1 MSFFNIPE
9 ALQVWEGMKDS
20 VRQIADNRA
29 IVREQGQG
37 GPDYSF
43 ITPTLLALGKC
54 NDSEIEELMNVLGG
68 NPTLLLNISGKPIS
82 ALLRSRLKNQVLDAP
97 WSTPGQFTQCPS
109 LDSVF
114 AQCYS
119 VKSWLDLRSDHVA
132 IVHCSNGR
140 SRTGILIACL
150 LKYIGAFENS
160 AHAFGFF
167 CSARVQNDIKPN
179 LAPSYRMLFDNID
192 KTVDTSGYPN
202 RKPLHL
208 KSIAISGLPVDEI
221 PCVELWDMTGLVFN
235 SHNGWKSSNKCTWSS
250 EYGDGFFRVTQDIL
264 GDFSVMCRFGGH
276 HAMTRDKT
284 TLIFKYQNN
293 TAFMPCDVVEL
304 KRQNVDVNPDYGES
318 LDVELFT
325 VHLMF
330 EKPMCLVSPNTPSR
344 ISSSD
349 VLPSYKFNNRDAFEL
364 GLDEISK
371 CHFVEPESNKN
382 TSLSEMGYPD
392 QYITVALQLS
402 DNDIDIA
409 AELITNMKLRAQ
421 ELDQICPPSANNSG
435 KYIMNTAAAD
445 KSTNDGVENTPA
457 TNAVKKQHKSAA
469 AIDLQQFESPE
480 QSPSSA
486 DNFSFAANRNHEI
499 SHTGSSPLP
508 PSFVAAPLLGQA
520 GVTDYSTLARRHEL
534 LNIGADGVGPSSA
547 LESLIEVD
555 QVPICPTCAEDNV
568 LKREQLVSCLLC
580 CCYFHSGCI
589 ANGRRIPFTLK
600 TPKERANRDKYLN
613 KYYKGWRCIT
623 CIDVVISDV
632 PGGASGVNIP
642 MAVSNGVEVPLNIN
656 TSYPPQPPTQQAV
669 IEDALSPKSKNK
681 HEQAAL
687 LMRLLASNG
696 ITLES
701 LLTMSEEKQR
711 EVLVAA
717 ASLSQNDATEASVAT
732 TNSAPVV
739 PNNSNNSR
747 GYANTNPNNGGSGI
761 SSAPN
766 NGSSSGISASNNG
779 GSSGINSAPNN
790 GGINVNST
798 SDQVKSDSSSTSDP
812 RSNLMNMLA
821 NRANKPDEVPK
832 PPTQP
837 ETESKESAAPAPDPK
852 YAKYFKMIK
861 VGLPKPNVAQ
871 KMVSD
876 GIVDS
881 INKALDILDLNPVAN
896 TSEAAVTEKKSDEG
910 MIAVSEHESFRKYFK
925 MLQVGLPIDVVKI
938 KMQQDGLN
946 PMYIDKK
953 PTELIPIILPKQE
966 VAANEKSENATAS
979 DDELVAVSEHP
990 SYSKYF
996 RMIKMGL
1003 PRDAVKAK
1011 MKLEGIDESYI
1022 DKSPDEK
1029 IPLTKPNDSP
1039 KVAVSEHPK
1048 YSKYFKMLKVG
1059 LPKEVVKT
1067 KMQSENVDPTYLDKN
1082 PDDLIPLDD
1091 DKAAKV
1097 VEKTSPLVKK
1107 PVVRK
1112 KKLYWKAL
1120 DANKVGRDSLWAES
1134 DDKDE
1139 ITLDVEEFNQLFIES
1154 ESNTTKV
1161 KTEVEVAPKKMKINL
1176 IDMKR
1181 GQNAGIALARI
1192 KFSYTEI
1199 RKKIERMEDESFTAD
1214 QLHSLQEYLPT
1225 IEETGLLKK
1234 FKGDVDALGQAEKY
1248 MLEMLGFKSA
1258 SQRIRT
1264 MIFKQQFK
1272 SRISE
1277 SKVILSKIENACDDV
1292 KMSLR
1297 LKKVLKTILKVGN
1310 QMNDGDDNI
1319 GFTLDSLLKL
1329 QSAKAFDKKT
1339 SILQYVIILI
1349 YRNDENC
1356 LLFPEDL
1363 SHIHEASRITLDS
1376 ITAERTVLAQGLD
1389 ACNAAIAECLKEDT
1403 ARGVSNSTE
1412 NMVVFL
1418 NKAKVIMNE
1427 FEVAIDNLKAKFSSV
1442 LAYFGEEPT
1451 MTSQDFFSTLAK
1463 FVEAFN
1469 SEKAIVDRMRKAE
1482 ARKNSSN
1489 ESIASNNSNEN
1500 LSGAAKV
1507 SKRNSIASMPTMT
1520 SVLKAVESDNSDQGS
1535 GVPVTINTTSD
1546 ATKSPLKD
1554 KMKRRA
1560 STNY

>member
-29 IVREQGQG
+29 IVREHGQG

-54 NDSEIEELMNVLGG
+54 NDGEIEELMNVLGG

-82 ALLRSRLKNQVLDAP
+82 ALLRSRLKSQVLDAP

-349 VLPSYKFNNRDAFEL
+349 VLPSYKFNNKDAFEL

-402 DNDIDIA
+402 DNDIDVA

-435 KYIMNTAAAD
+435 KYIMNTTAAD
-445 KSTNDGVENTPA
+445 KSANDGVENTPA
-457 TNAVKKQHKSAA
+457 MNVVKQQHKSAT

-480 QSPSSA
+480 QSPSSSEK
-486 DNFSFAANRNHEI
+486 NSFAVNTNHDI
-499 SHTGSSPLP
+499 SHAAESSPLP

-534 LNIGADGVGPSSA
+534 LNIGADGVGPSSV

-555 QVPICPTCAEDNV
+555 QVPICPTCTEDNV
-568 LKREQLVSCLLC
+568 LKREQLVFCLLC

-623 CIDVVISDV
+623 CIDVIIPDASV
-632 PGGASGVNIP
+632 GASVTNTP
-642 MAVSNGVEVPLNIN
+642 MPVSTGVEVPLNIN
-656 TSYPPQPPTQQAV
+656 TSHPPQPPMTQTAV
-669 IEDALSPKSKNK
+669 EEALSPKSKNK

-717 ASLSQNDATEASVAT
+717 ASLSQNEATEPGVVT
-732 TNSAPVV
+732 TNFAPAIPNNSSSAAN
-739 PNNSNNSR
+739 NNSNNGNIS
-747 GYANTNPNNGGSGI
+747 I
-761 SSAPN
+761 SSNSN
-766 NGSSSGISASNNG
+766 NGS
-779 GSSGINSAPNN
+779 IN
-790 GGINVNST
+790 INST
-798 SDQVKSDSSSTSDP
+798 SDVKSDSSGTSDP

-821 NRANKPDEVPK
+821 NRGNKPDELLK
-832 PPTQP
+832 PPIQP

-852 YAKYFKMIK
+852 YAKYFKMLK

-876 GIVDS
+876 GVVDS
-881 INKALDILDLNPVAN
+881 LNKALDILDLNPLAY
-896 TSEAAVTEKKSDEG
+896 TSEANVAEKKIDEG

-953 PTELIPIILPKQE
+953 PTELIPIILPKQG
-966 VAANEKSENATAS
+966 VATNEKSENAAIS
-979 DDELVAVSEHP
+979 DVELVALSEHP

-1022 DKSPDEK
+1022 DKNPDEK
-1029 IPLTKPNDSP
+1029 IPVTKPDDSP

-1048 YSKYFKMLKVG
+1048 FSKYFKMLKVG

-1067 KMQSENVDPTYLDKN
+1067 KMQSENVDPSYLDKN
-1082 PDDLIPLDD
+1082 PDDLIPFNDE
-1091 DKAAKV
+1091 KTAKV

-1154 ESNTTKV
+1154 ESNATKV
-1161 KTEVEVAPKKMKINL
+1161 KAEAEVAPKKMKINL

-1277 SKVILSKIENACDDV
+1277 SKTVLSKIENACDDV

-1376 ITAERTVLAQGLD
+1376 IIAERTVLVQGLD

-1418 NKAKVIMNE
+1418 NKAKVIMDE

-1463 FVEAFN
+1463 FVGAFN

-1489 ESIASNNSNEN
+1489 ESLASSNSNEN
-1500 LSGAAKV
+1500 LSGVTKV

-1520 SVLKAVESDNSDQGS
+1520 SVSKAVESDNSDQAS
-1535 GVPVTINTTSD
+1535 GIPVTTNTLTD

>member
-1 MSFFNIPE
+1 MSFFHLPE

-54 NDSEIEELMNVLGG
+54 NDGEIEELMNVLGG

-82 ALLRSRLKNQVLDAP
+82 VLLRSRLKNQVLDAP

-330 EKPMCLVSPNTPSR
+330 EKPLCLVSPNTPSR

-402 DNDIDIA
+402 DNDIDVA

-421 ELDQICPPSANNSG
+421 ELDQLCPPSANNSG
-435 KYIMNTAAAD
+435 KHLSHVAAAD
-445 KSTNDGVENTPA
+445 KFISDGVDSTPA
-457 TNAVKKQHKSAA
+457 MAVAKKQLKSAT

-480 QSPSSA
+480 QSPSSG
-486 DNFSFAANRNHEI
+486 DNFSFVGTANH
-499 SHTGSSPLP
+499 GAVASPLP
-508 PSFVAAPLLGQA
+508 PTFVAAPLLGQA

-534 LNIGADGVGPSSA
+534 LNVGGADGVGPSSA

-555 QVPICPTCAEDNV
+555 QVPTCPTCKEDNV
-568 LKREQLVSCLLC
+568 LKREQLVCCLLC

-613 KYYKGWRCIT
+613 KYYKGWRCVT
-623 CIDVVISDV
+623 CIDVVIPDAAF
-632 PGGASGVNIP
+632 GASASVG
-642 MAVSNGVEVPLNIN
+642 STGFEGLLNVN
-656 TSYPPQPPTQQAV
+656 TSVNPPQPPMQQPVA
-669 IEDALSPKSKNK
+669 ENALSPKSKNK

-717 ASLSQNDATEASVAT
+717 ASLSQNNAVEASVST
-732 TNSAPVV
+732 TKSAVVSSIANNSA
-739 PNNSNNSR
+739 SS
-747 GYANTNPNNGGSGI
+747 I
-761 SSAPN
+761 SSSNASN
-766 NGSSSGISASNNG
+766 TSSNVSNSSSNVSNASSNAGN
-779 GSSGINSAPNN
+779 
-790 GGINVNST
+790 
-798 SDQVKSDSSSTSDP
+798 TSDP
-812 RSNLMNMLA
+812 RASLMNMLA
-821 NRANKPDEVPK
+821 NRASNPDEAPK
-832 PPTQP
+832 PPLQP
-837 ETESKESAAPAPDPK
+837 EPEQKESAAPPPDPK
-852 YAKYFKMIK
+852 YAKYFKMLK

-876 GIVDS
+876 GVVDS
-881 INKALDILDLNPVAN
+881 INKALDILDLNSLAAANAVA
-896 TSEAAVTEKKSDEG
+896 SEASAPEKSTEG
-910 MIAVSEHESFRKYFK
+910 MVAVGEHDSFRKYFK
-925 MLQVGLPIDVVKI
+925 MLQVGLPLDVVKV

-946 PMYIDKK
+946 PMYLDKK
-953 PTELIPIILPKQE
+953 PTELIPIVLPKV
-966 VAANEKSENATAS
+966 VAPTSEKSDSSAAS
-979 DDELVAVSEHP
+979 SAELVAISEHP
-990 SYSKYF
+990 SYSKFF

-1011 MKLEGIDESYI
+1011 MKLEGFDESYL
-1022 DKSPDEK
+1022 DKSADEK
-1029 IPLTKPNDSP
+1029 IPIAKPDDSP
-1039 KVAVSEHPK
+1039 QVAVSEHPK

-1059 LPKEVVKT
+1059 LPREVIKT

-1082 PDDLIPLDD
+1082 PDEMVPLNDE
-1091 DKAAKV
+1091 KAAKA

-1107 PVVRK
+1107 PIVRK

-1192 KFSYTEI
+1192 KYSYTEI

-1214 QLHSLQEYLPT
+1214 QLHSLEEYLPT
-1225 IEETGLLKK
+1225 IEESGLLKK

-1258 SQRIRT
+1258 SQRIRS

-1272 SRISE
+1272 SRIAE
-1277 SKVILSKIENACDDV
+1277 SKAILSKIENACDDV

-1363 SHIHEASRITLDS
+1363 SRIHEASRITLDS
-1376 ITAERTVLAQGLD
+1376 ITAERTVLGQGLD
-1389 ACNAAIAECLKEDT
+1389 TCNTAIAEFLKEDT

-1412 NMVVFL
+1412 SMAVFIS
-1418 NKAKVIMNE
+1418 KAKVIMSE

-1442 LAYFGEEPT
+1442 LAYFGEEPS

-1482 ARKNSSN
+1482 ARKNSSSSSSG
-1489 ESIASNNSNEN
+1489 EGIASSNSNEN

-1507 SKRNSIASMPTMT
+1507 SKRNSIASMPSM
-1520 SVLKAVESDNSDQGS
+1520 LKVVEGES
-1535 GVPVTINTTSD
+1535 GDHAGGVASSTTS
-1546 ATKSPLKD
+1546 AVTEASKSPLKD